1 MTQLLLKEDCT
12 VTIAHSK
19 SKNLKNLCKQAAIVI
34 AAVGRA
40 QLVKGAV
47 GLNKEQ

>member
-19 SKNLKNLCKQAAIVI
+19 TKNLKHLCRQAAIVI

-40 QLVKGAV
+40 QLVKGEL
-47 GLNKEQ
+47 G